1 MLLSLIRMMSNYFFQ
16 SSPRDAL
23 TVSLLLS
30 VSDYPIFTHSG
41 LTPEQSQNV
50 QVTPVH
56 VGKVHINPVGASVN
70 VQPGSSSYQEE
81 HQYHQVP
88 DLDEEAKK
96 DQNNLLEEKWKQ
108 LEREVRAMKEDTSVY
123 GFDAKELSLVPDLV
137 LPPKFKV
144 PDFEKFDG
152 TRCPSAHITMF
163 CRKMTGYIGDDQLLI
178 HCFQESLTGSAIRWY
193 NQLSRANIKSWKD
206 LAKSF
211 LEQYKHVKDVRPNR
225 MMLQGMEKKSNESFR
240 QYAQRWRDV
249 AVQVHPP
256 LEEEETNMLF
266 VNTLKALFFSHLIGN
281 PYRSFAD
288 VILYDRH
295 VVSPYHVT
303 PMQPPFPKWY
313 DASAQCEYHAGN
325 PGHSIENCTAFK
337 KVVQALRTRNV
348 INFGDSE
355 QPNIAQ
361 NPLPSHAGAGVN
373 AITEEKGKRI
383 VRNVGEV
390 VSPMSW
396 VWCQMVKV
404 GLLKPSLMGEQF
416 NSGEVCLYHN
426 SEGHNIQQCPDFL
439 SLVQDM
445 MDSKE
450 IEFFREIAEDEEA
463 EVAPKVVITPPSPF
477 PYRDNKQVPWRYDCQ
492 MGDVTK
498 ENEEIDEVG
507 RFTRS
512 GRCYSLNPPKESE
525 KKVVVDKGKKVDV
538 QIEEDKPV
546 INEPVTESEAVEF
559 LKFLKHSEYSVVE
572 QLHKLPARISVLS
585 LLLSSEVHR
594 NALLK
599 VLNQTFVPKE
609 LPIEK
614 LDRLVSNVQA
624 DNFLS
629 FSEDEIPS
637 GMMGSQKALHIT
649 VKCKGYVLSRVLV
662 DNGSALNVMPLV
674 TLKKLP
680 LDSTLMR
687 TCQSVVRAFDGTKR
701 EVLGKID
708 VPLNIGP
715 ATYEVEF
722 LVMDIMPTYNCLLGR
737 PWIYQAGAVPS
748 TLHQRL
754 KFVIDGRLVCIHAE
768 EDIIASVSTTAP
780 YIEVDEQ
787 AVECSF
793 RSLEFVNDTFVAEG
807 KKIPKPRLSNCTKMR
822 LKLTLGR
829 GAKPTSR
836 DKMRGIKK
844 GQEIRKARLAGED
857 LSWEP
862 MTFPPL
868 SSIFMSGGHMF
879 QGNSRNTEMMVENAL
894 GNLGINVI
902 TDDESEEMRAMG
914 IYPAPPGFVLNNWTA
929 EELPVV
935 YKSFTESSN
944 INNMN
949 ANDSDPEIDFEK
961 SICQGEIEDCDDDE
975 GCELPSEL
983 LKMVENED
991 KQILPHKE
999 STEILNL
1006 GTDEDKREVKIGTTL
1021 SVGGRQDLIELLQE
1035 YKDVFAWS
1043 YEDMPGLDTEL
1054 VVHKL
1059 PIKPECKPVQQKL
1072 RRMRPEMLLKIKE
1085 EVKKQFDAGFL
1096 KVAKYPEWVANI
1108 VPVPKK
1114 DGKVRMFVDYR
1125 DLNRASPKDN
1135 FPLPHIDTLVD
1146 NTAGNSL
1153 FSFMDGA
1160 TYQRAMV
1167 TLFHDMMHKE
1177 IEVYVDDM
1185 IVKAKTEEEHIENLR
1200 KLFKRLRRCQLKLNP
1215 NKCTFGVTSG
1225 KLLGFV
1231 VSQKG
1236 IEIDPD
1242 KVKAIQDLPAPQTQK
1257 EVRGFLGR
1265 LNYIARFISQ
1275 LTEKCDPIFR
1285 LLRKNNSGEWSE
1297 DCQRA
1302 FEAVKRYLS
1311 STPILAPPISGK
1323 PLILYL
1329 SVYENSMGCVLGQR
1343 DQTEKKE
1350 RAIYYLSKK
1359 FTECET
1365 RYSPIEKLCCA
1376 LVWATRRLR
1385 QYMLYHTTWLISKLD
1400 PLKYLMGVPALSG
1413 RLARWQIL
1421 LSEFDIQYVNQTAIK
1436 GSAIAEFI
1444 ARRASE
1450 EYESLSFDFPD
1461 EDLMAISVEE
1471 AVASTSK
1478 YWKLNFDGASNAM
1491 GHGIGAILVSL
1502 EGEHY
1507 PFTSRLNFDCTNN
1520 MAEYEACVL
1529 GLRATVER
1537 KVKMP
1542 LPSPRALSSP
1552 LGSGS
1557 ASGMGSPSSH
1567 RSSYSASSGSQLFSF
1582 NNLRSYSMSS
1592 LPQSVTPPRGPIKAQ
1607 SSKSSFDLDEV
1618 DRYSSQKILKSQRT
1632 GIEELLSFR
1641 GVSLEREIFSVR
1653 CGLRGIHI
1661 PGRRW
1666 SKKLEIIQPVEIHS
1680 YAANCNTDDLLCVQI
1695 KNVSPAHIPNIVVH
1709 VDAITVVLEESS
1721 KVGPPASLPVACI
1734 EAGNDHSLPNLALRL
1749 FSL

>member
-1 MLLSLIRMMSNYFFQ
+1 
-16 SSPRDAL
+16 
-23 TVSLLLS
+23 
-30 VSDYPIFTHSG
+30 
-41 LTPEQSQNV
+41 
-50 QVTPVH
+50 
-56 VGKVHINPVGASVN
+56 
-70 VQPGSSSYQEE
+70 
-81 HQYHQVP
+81 
-88 DLDEEAKK
+88 
-96 DQNNLLEEKWKQ
+96 
-108 LEREVRAMKEDTSVY
+108 RAMKEDTSVY

-266 VNTLKALFFSHLIGN
+266 VNTLKAPFFSHLIGN

-288 VILYDRH
+288 V
-295 VVSPYHVT
+295 VT
-303 PMQPPFPKWY
+303 
-313 DASAQCEYHAGN
+313 AGEM
-325 PGHSIENCTAFK
+325 IEMAVK
-337 KVVQALRTRNV
+337 
-348 INFGDSE
+348 S
-355 QPNIAQ
+355 
-361 NPLPSHAGAGVN
+361 
-373 AITEEKGKRI
+373 GKLEG
-383 VRNVGEV
+383 GEC
-390 VSPMSW
+390 M
-396 VWCQMVKV
+396 
-404 GLLKPSLMGEQF
+404 
-416 NSGEVCLYHN
+416 
-426 SEGHNIQQCPDFL
+426 L
-439 SLVQDM
+439 S
-445 MDSKE
+445 
-450 IEFFREIAEDEEA
+450 
-463 EVAPKVVITPPSPF
+463 
-477 PYRDNKQVPWRYDCQ
+477 
-492 MGDVTK
+492 
-498 ENEEIDEVG
+498 
-507 RFTRS
+507 
-512 GRCYSLNPPKESE
+512 
-525 KKVVVDKGKKVDV
+525 
-538 QIEEDKPV
+538 
-546 INEPVTESEAVEF
+546 

-585 LLLSSEVHR
+585 LLLSSEAHR

-614 LDRLVSNVQA
+614 LDRLVSNIQA

-637 GMMGSQKALHIT
+637 GMIGSQKALHIT
-649 VKCKGYVLSRVLV
+649 VKCKGHVLSRVLV

-737 PWIYQAGAVPS
+737 PWIHQAGAVPS

-768 EDIIASVSTTAP
+768 EDIITSVSTTAP
-780 YIEVDEQ
+780 YI
-787 AVECSF
+787 
-793 RSLEFVNDTFVAEG
+793 
-807 KKIPKPRLSNCTKMR
+807 
-822 LKLTLGR
+822 
-829 GAKPTSR
+829 
-836 DKMRGIKK
+836 
-844 GQEIRKARLAGED
+844 
-857 LSWEP
+857 
-862 MTFPPL
+862 
-868 SSIFMSGGHMF
+868 
-879 QGNSRNTEMMVENAL
+879 
-894 GNLGINVI
+894 
-902 TDDESEEMRAMG
+902 
-914 IYPAPPGFVLNNWTA
+914 
-929 EELPVV
+929 
-935 YKSFTESSN
+935 
-944 INNMN
+944 
-949 ANDSDPEIDFEK
+949 
-961 SICQGEIEDCDDDE
+961 E

-1035 YKDVFAWS
+1035 YKNVFAWS

-1072 RRMRPEMLLKIKE
+1072 RRMKPEMLLKIKE

-1114 DGKVRMFVDYR
+1114 DGKVRMCVDYR

-1153 FSFMDGA
+1153 FSFMDGFSGYNQIKMNPEDMEKTTFVTMWGTFCHKVMPFGLKNAGA

-1185 IVKAKTEEEHIENLR
+1185 IVKAKTEEEHIVNLR
-1200 KLFKRLRRCQLKLNP
+1200 KLFKRQRRCQLKLNP

-1242 KVKAIQDLPAPQTQK
+1242 KVKAIQDLPPPRTQK

-1265 LNYIARFISQ
+1265 LNYIGRFISQ

-1285 LLRKNNSGEWSE
+1285 LLRKNNPEEWSE

-1302 FEAVKRYLS
+1302 FETVKRYLS
-1311 STPILAPPISGK
+1311 STPILAPPISSK

-1359 FTECET
+1359 STECET

-1444 ARRASE
+1444 ASRASE

-1471 AVASTSK
+1471 VVASSSK
-1478 YWKLNFDGASNAM
+1478 YWKLNFDGASNAL
-1491 GHGIGAILVSL
+1491 GHGIGAILVSP

-1529 GLRATVER
+1529 GLRAAVER
-1537 KVKMP
+1537 KVKMLKVYGDSALVIYQLRGEWETKDP
-1542 LPSPRALSSP
+1542 KLVEYRKLVMELVEEFDEVTFNYLPREENQMADALATLAAAFKMNEHSNMMP
-1552 LGSGS
+1552 IEMKAYEYPAHCFNIEEEEDGNPWYYDILQYIRYQGYPEQATENDKRTIRRM
-1557 ASGMGSPSSH
+1557 ASGYVLDGETLYKKSLD
-1567 RSSYSASSGSQLFSF
+1567 QVL
-1582 NNLRSYSMSS
+1582 LRCVDAKEAKLILEEVHEGICGTHANGHVMARQIMRFGYYWSTMETDCINYARKCHKC
-1592 LPQSVTPPRGPIKAQ
+1592 QIYGDRIHTPPHPLHVMTAPWPFSMWGMDVIGQISPKASNGHRFILVAIDYFTKWVEAASYANVTQSTICKFLKKEIICRYGLPERIISDNALNLNNKMMDSVCKQFKIKHHNSTTYRPKMNGAVEAANKNIKRLIEKMTETYKDWHEKLPFALFAYRTSVRTSTGATPFSLVYGMEAVLPIEVEIPSLRILSEVK
-1607 SSKSSFDLDEV
+1607 LDEAEWV
-1618 DRYSSQKILKSQRT
+1618 QARYDQLNL
-1632 GIEELLSFR
+1632 IEEKRLKAICHGQMYQKRMIRAHGKKVRLREFHEGDLVLKRILPIQKDFR
-1641 GVSLEREIFSVR
+1641 GKWMPNWEGPYVVKKAFSGGALVLTEMD
-1653 CGLRGIHI
+1653 GSEL
-1661 PGRRW
+1661 PY
-1666 SKKLEIIQPVEIHS
+1666 PVNS
-1680 YAANCNTDDLLCVQI
+1680 
-1695 KNVSPAHIPNIVVH
+1695 
-1709 VDAITVVLEESS
+1709 DAV
-1721 KVGPPASLPVACI
+1721 KRYFA
-1734 EAGNDHSLPNLALRL
+1734 
-1749 FSL
+1749 